1 MGTRGLKIRGIQI
14 QIQIQNNNFV
24 FVEQRVKWN
33 RNGIFKHKIV
43 LLSPSHL
50 V

>member
-1 MGTRGLKIRGIQI
+1 MGTRGLKIRG
-14 QIQIQNNNFV
+14 IQIQNNNFV

>member
-1 MGTRGLKIRGIQI
+1 MGTRGLKIRGI